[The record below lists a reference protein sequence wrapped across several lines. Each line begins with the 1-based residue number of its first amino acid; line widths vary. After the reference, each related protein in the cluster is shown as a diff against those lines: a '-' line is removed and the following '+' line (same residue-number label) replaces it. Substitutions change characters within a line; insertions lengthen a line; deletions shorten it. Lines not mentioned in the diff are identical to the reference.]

1 MSNKSSLFEA
11 EFSAIKRESDKKM
24 EILESKLNVAL
35 KAMDDFSSQVVEL
48 KIRDDVL
55 SQEVADQNA
64 QHTKDLEKV
73 ENDHKKKTN
82 FFIHKIDE
90 LESKNSLQEKKLQEY
105 QKNAEKQNKEV
116 EKLKE
121 ELSGCKEENKQ
132 LQESLHSTSEDF
144 AQVNHQLSLVS
155 DENCS
160 LKAAAEE
167 LKCLLLTT
175 EKEQ

>member
-35 KAMDDFSSQVVEL
+35 KAMDDFSLQVVEL
-48 KIRDDVL
+48 KQRGDVL

-90 LESKNSLQEKKLQEY
+90 LESKNSLQEKKLQEH
-105 QKNAEKQNKEV
+105 QKNPEKQNKEMK
-116 EKLKE
+116 KLKE
-121 ELSGCKEENKQ
+121 ELSDCKEENKK
-132 LQESLHSTSEDF
+132 LQESLHSTSEAFSD
-144 AQVNHQLSLVS
+144 VKNQLSLAS
-155 DENCS
+155 E
-160 LKAAAEE
+160 
-167 LKCLLLTT
+167 
-175 EKEQ
+175 

>member
-11 EFSAIKRESDKKM
+11 EFSATKKESDKKM

-48 KIRDDVL
+48 KQRGDVL
-55 SQEVADQNA
+55 SEEVANQNA
-64 QHTKDLEKV
+64 QHSKDLEKV

-90 LESKNSLQEKKLQEY
+90 LESKNSLQEKKLQEH

-121 ELSGCKEENKQ
+121 ELSGCNEENKK
-132 LQESLHSTSEDF
+132 LQESLHSTSEAFSDVKN
-144 AQVNHQLSLVS
+144 QMSLAS
-155 DENCS
+155 E
-160 LKAAAEE
+160 
-167 LKCLLLTT
+167 
-175 EKEQ
+175 